1 MINYMNAKIENGN
14 SKFDVVKLSVAS
26 ILLIAGIVANSY
38 FASQPVSLRLAGW
51 ILLLCAIALL
61 VFNTNI
67 GRRFWAFA
75 QDAKIELR
83 KVVWPTRQETIQTT
97 ITIMVIVVIVSL
109 VLWGVDSLL
118 LQAVAFLTG
127 QRG

>member
-14 SKFDVVKLSVAS
+14 SKFDVLKLSIAS
-26 ILLIAGIVANSY
+26 LLLIAGIVANSY
-38 FASQPVSLRLAGW
+38 FANQPVSLRLAGW
-51 ILLLCAIALL
+51 IVLLCVVALIA
-61 VFNTNI
+61 FNTNV

-97 ITIMVIVVIVSL
+97 LTIMVIVVIVAL
-109 VLWGVDSLL
+109 VLWGIDSLL
-118 LQAVAFLTG
+118 LQGVAFLTG